1 MVVLVFCRGHGA
13 TREAAQGAEIRP
25 AAEVS
30 RASPRWVGG
39 PADNLR
45 GRAGPG
51 LSERVARSGLP
62 QASRRAGPCRGSGAG
77 TRDSGLESG
86 VLLQGRAPLLRG
98 VHPPYTLCAVRGAR
112 S

>member
-1 MVVLVFCRGHGA
+1 MVVFCRGHGA

-45 GRAGPG
+45 GRAGP
-51 LSERVARSGLP
+51 ERAGSAVRPPSGLP
-62 QASRRAGPCRGSGAG
+62 PGWAVRGSGAG